1 MLNMCEVLI
10 RMIGHCLSITQYFE
24 HQDHFLTWI
33 SFSPQVLFVFIDLDE
48 EDNVRILEFFGLTVD
63 DAPTYRLIHLEDVS
77 TQVFRT

>member
-1 MLNMCEVLI
+1 MLNMRVV
-10 RMIGHCLSITQYFE
+10 TNQYGWLLPIFISV
-24 HQDHFLTWI
+24 FLKFGPFFTWI

-77 TQVFRT
+77 TLVFRT